1 MGRGCAALMISSR
14 EDQEYVRIECDLVQI
29 YILSFIHFLKQLQ
42 YFFSVSKQ
50 SKQWK
55 ELHQD
60 LLYSSFL

>member
-50 SKQWK
+50 SKQ
-55 ELHQD
+55 
-60 LLYSSFL
+60 